1 MVTESVSNPDA
12 GRTRF
17 PLVIG
22 GAVQSYTVLMIEDSA
37 DYAQILADV
46 LEFADQGTF
55 HVTIESRLAAG
66 LERLAEE
73 PCDVVLLDLGLPDSH
88 GLQTLVS
95 VAARAQ
101 RVPIIVLTAVE
112 DGAMTFECLENGA
125 YAYMVKGQVDP
136 RSLSDLVIR
145 AASSDPEVRLKRTD
159 TGGKPVG
166 GMSNG
171 TTNARVAGNIESEPG
186 RGAQPIRLQDSPD
199 LYRGQVAI
207 ELESPGGV
215 VQTAAFLNRIRNQAG
230 LRVVLQTGSQRNT
243 RLLVELIA
251 PSPLK
256 KNISQMA
263 GVSTVRDQGN
273 PQRDAE
279 LIVVLS

>member
-12 GRTRF
+12 GRARF
-17 PLVIG
+17 SLEVGDATP
-22 GAVQSYTVLMIEDSA
+22 SYKVLMIEDSA

-55 HVTIESRLAAG
+55 HVTIESSLAAG
-66 LERLAEE
+66 LSRLGEERWN
-73 PCDVVLLDLGLPDSH
+73 VVLCDLGLPDSH

-95 VAARAQ
+95 VAAEAG
-101 RVPIIVLTAVE
+101 RVPIIVLTAVD

-136 RSLSDLVIR
+136 KALSDLVIR
-145 AASSDPEVRLKRTD
+145 AASSDPESRLRKRTEAS
-159 TGGKPVG
+159 GEPVSG
-166 GMSNG
+166 VSNG
-171 TTNARVAGNIESEPG
+171 TPNANLPGNVESDPG
-186 RGAQPIRLQDSPD
+186 RGEEPVR

-207 ELESPGGV
+207 ELESPRGV
-215 VQTAAFLNRIRNQAG
+215 VQTAAFLNRIRSEPG
-230 LRVVLQTGSQRNT
+230 LRVLLQTGNQRNT
-243 RLLVELIA
+243 RLVVELIA

-263 GVSTVRDQGN
+263 GVNAVSDQGN
-273 PQRDAE
+273 SPKDAQ
-279 LIVVLS
+279 LVVVLS